1 MAKIELPTT
10 LDALRAMSFAD
21 RATLWAKYSPHP
33 FKRQMRA
40 LWYYIQCERFKLR
53 IEPKFLTKIKKYK
66 DNPTE
71 CVTHAYHNRYYI
83 RPGTVITRTFR
94 GIEHCVTANDD
105 GTFCYNGG
113 TYRTLSGIAKE
124 ISGIKLKE
132 QKEEMLKGDTA
143 SALKI
148 IGLII
153 AIALLAMFVGNVRK
167 KKQKR

>member
-10 LDALRAMSFAD
+10 LDALRAMPFAD

-40 LWYYIQCERFKLR
+40 LWYYIQCDRFKLR

-113 TYRTLSGIAKE
+113 TYRTLSGIARE
-124 ISGIKLKE
+124 ISGIKISGPKFFGLN
-132 QKEEMLKGDTA
+132 KG
-143 SALKI
+143 
-148 IGLII
+148 
-153 AIALLAMFVGNVRK
+153 GNNAK
-167 KKQKR
+167 

>member
-10 LDALRAMSFAD
+10 LDALRAMPFAD

-40 LWYYIQCERFKLR
+40 LWYYIQCDRFKLR

-94 GIEHCVTANDD
+94 GIMHEVIVNDD
-105 GTFCYNGG
+105 NTFTYNGEK
-113 TYRTLSGIAKE
+113 YRTLSAIAKD
-124 ISGIKLKE
+124 ISGIKIS
-132 QKEEMLKGDTA
+132 GPDFF
-143 SALKI
+143 
-148 IGLII
+148 GLSKNYKPILI
-153 AIALLAMFVGNVRK
+153 NKNNMHSRAEKNILLPN
-167 KKQKR
+167 